1 MSWIAGMRAG
11 KLYSVSMR
19 PLDPR
24 WSSKDLQM
32 ALGLCATGLHLGWDE
47 NRAFQA
53 AEGIVM
59 KKMLQGI
66 SWPSDSRLLDDMSI
80 LINGPSGKALVLAE
94 Q

>member
-1 MSWIAGMRAG
+1 MSWVCGLRAG
-11 KLYSVSMR
+11 KLYSVSKR

-24 WSSKDLQM
+24 WSSRDLQM

-53 AEGIVM
+53 AEGLVM
-59 KKMLQGI
+59 KKMLHGI
-66 SWPSDSRLLDDMSI
+66 SWPAESRLLDD
-80 LINGPSGKALVLAE
+80 INTLSNDPSGKALGLAE

>member
-1 MSWIAGMRAG
+1 MSWVAGLRAG
-11 KLYSVSMR
+11 KLYSVSKR

-24 WSSKDLQM
+24 WSSTDLQM

-53 AEGIVM
+53 AEGLVM
-59 KKMLQGI
+59 KKMLHGI
-66 SWPSDSRLLDDMSI
+66 SWASESRLIGDMNI
-80 LINGPSGKALVLAE
+80 LANDLSGKALGLEV